1 MIWCTTYRSGLSY
14 NGYGCYCGYGGSGTP
29 VDGVDRCC
37 ETHDRCYSDLYD
49 EGYCPRNVEIFTA
62 LYKFRSQDCLY
73 SWSRLFGGS
82 RSPDIQCSEY
92 WKKGTLRRM
101 DLKTLVSVI
110 LLMPICLSWA
120 HELGPSHGG
129 SPFLSRPRRNLLEF
143 SAMISCA
150 TTRSSLDYIS
160 YGCHCGYGGS
170 GISVDVLDSCCEAH
184 DNCYERIKNNFDGQ
198 CNVYYSSYKYSL
210 RDCLTT
216 GNSDPQIECN
226 GTLNTQCLQELCDCD
241 RTAAFCFAAASYNAE
256 YRNYDKATHCQD
268 PNLTPNPTPRTSPSP
283 SPSPSPS
290 SSPTHKMSAG
300 PQYYLH
306 FIQMGCM
313 ICIVLAYVMS

>member
-1 MIWCTTYRSGLSY
+1 M
-14 NGYGCYCGYGGSGTP
+14 
-29 VDGVDRCC
+29 DR
-37 ETHDRCYSDLYD
+37 
-49 EGYCPRNVEIFTA
+49 
-62 LYKFRSQDCLY
+62 
-73 SWSRLFGGS
+73 
-82 RSPDIQCSEY
+82 
-92 WKKGTLRRM
+92 
-101 DLKTLVSVI
+101 KTLVSVI

-120 HELGPSHGG
+120 HELAGTGLSPDG
-129 SPFLSRPRRNLLEF
+129 SLVLSRPRRNLLGF

-184 DNCYERIKNNFDGQ
+184 DNCYKGINKKFDGQ
-198 CNVYYSSYKYSL
+198 CNVYYSSYRYSL

-226 GTLNTQCLQELCDCD
+226 VTLNTQCLQELCECD
-241 RTAAFCFAAASYNAE
+241 RTAAFCFAAASYNVE

-268 PNLTPNPTPRTSPSP
+268 PDPTPNPTPRTSRSP

-290 SSPTHKMSAG
+290 SSSSPSSSPTHKTSAG
-300 PQYYLH
+300 PRYYLH

-313 ICIVLAYVMS
+313 ICIALAYVMS